1 MRLPTLTAATVL
13 AIVTCIG
20 IVHNAEGAENR
31 EVNQHPLEMLE
42 TSVDPVTLCLVHV
55 ISLFLNVDEEVNLVC
70 HRVIID
76 TNYLCKRPVIVFE
89 AGLTASVIILRTLA
103 LPIFVN
109 MDEPRCKKL
118 PQNPASPVN
127 GLPDGFELD
136 TDSELDNLYEDD
148 GEEDDKVLGAGLNN
162 DESHADISLAKHH
175 RHHRHRKGGHQHGI
189 HPHHRLRGG
198 RRHRHPRGPGHPWIG
213 LYVNTLCSFLDAT
226 ENFPLGPEASKLLKI
241 SIGTNLTAYFD
252 NSVDSAGST
261 AALLANTL
269 PQIVDVIKASAIA
282 LMLLQPTIDK
292 ISDGLIAGNDKGL
305 TDLLKFIVD
314 SRVGVAGALMPA
326 LLKAVLDVIKPI
338 MNIIKDY
345 PKTQT

>member
-1 MRLPTLTAATVL
+1 MSRTPKSHWPSITGITATAREVISTASTLTTDLEEAA
-13 AIVTCIG
+13 AIAT
-20 IVHNAEGAENR
+20 R
-31 EVNQHPLEMLE
+31 EDLDILG
-42 TSVDPVTLCLVHV
+42 S
-55 ISLFLNVDEEVNLVC
+55 
-70 HRVIID
+70 
-76 TNYLCKRPVIVFE
+76 
-89 AGLTASVIILRTLA
+89 AST
-103 LPIFVN
+103 
-109 MDEPRCKKL
+109 
-118 PQNPASPVN
+118 
-127 GLPDGFELD
+127 
-136 TDSELDNLYEDD
+136 
-148 GEEDDKVLGAGLNN
+148 
-162 DESHADISLAKHH
+162 
-175 RHHRHRKGGHQHGI
+175 
-189 HPHHRLRGG
+189 
-198 RRHRHPRGPGHPWIG
+198 
-213 LYVNTLCSFLDAT
+213 FLDAT

-269 PQIVDVIKASAIA
+269 PQIVDVIKGLQKSLGSALDVADPVFQVLYDFISQPTKASQDLVACTGAKVSCTGLETLSGYAIKIGMPICPSSAIA

>member
-1 MRLPTLTAATVL
+1 
-13 AIVTCIG
+13 
-20 IVHNAEGAENR
+20 
-31 EVNQHPLEMLE
+31 
-42 TSVDPVTLCLVHV
+42 
-55 ISLFLNVDEEVNLVC
+55 
-70 HRVIID
+70 
-76 TNYLCKRPVIVFE
+76 
-89 AGLTASVIILRTLA
+89 
-103 LPIFVN
+103 
-109 MDEPRCKKL
+109 MDEPRCKKP

-162 DESHADISLAKHH
+162 DESHAEISLAKHH

-269 PQIVDVIKASAIA
+269 PQIVDVIKGLQKSLGSALDVADPVFQVLYDFIS
-282 LMLLQPTIDK
+282 QPTKASQDLVACTGAKVSCTGLETLSGYAIK
-292 ISDGLIAGNDKGL
+292 IGMPIISDGLIAGNDKGL

-326 LLKAVLDVIKPI
+326 LLKAVLDIPAQVLQELKGTEPEMTINMYKYMVFKWRGYHDYLWFRVDDRTHKVIKG
-338 MNIIKDY
+338 DWY
-345 PKTQT
+345 HALE